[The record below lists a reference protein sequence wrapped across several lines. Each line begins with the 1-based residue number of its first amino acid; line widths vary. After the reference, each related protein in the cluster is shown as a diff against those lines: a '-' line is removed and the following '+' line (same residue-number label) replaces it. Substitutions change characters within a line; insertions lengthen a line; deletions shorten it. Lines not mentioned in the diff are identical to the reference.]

1 MNGLPSQTHN
11 EVTSQYWNLIYKANQ
26 NGTNKQEEILSNILS
41 SYHNKSKS
49 INIVGIESEFNM
61 SMMYGTGGATYDAQ

>member
-1 MNGLPSQTHN
+1 M
-11 EVTSQYWNLIYKANQ
+11 IYKTNQ

-41 SYHNKSKS
+41 SNHNKSKS